1 MMNPNKGTA
10 RLAGIFFLLMVA
22 FGLFAEIFFRQGIF
36 IPGDAAVTASNILAN
51 GLIYRIGILSD
62 ILMSLCYLFTAIA
75 LYRLLAS
82 VNRDLA
88 QMMVLFAAA
97 GSVLLMSNVLNELAP
112 LSMLSSKAFIGAF
125 SEAQLQAMAMSSFDT
140 YNHGYMI
147 GQSFFALWVL
157 PLGLLIWR
165 SKFIPKAYGL
175 LFIIEAACGL
185 LAVAAHFLGFGGSLE
200 AILLVPG
207 MIAEF
212 AFLGWLL
219 IRGGVER
226 KPELGRA

>member
-1 MMNPNKGTA
+1 MNPTKGIA

-22 FGLFAEIFFRQGIF
+22 FGLFAELFFRQGIF
-36 IPGDAAVTASNILAN
+36 IPGDAVVTAGNILAN
-51 GLIYRIGILSD
+51 GLLYRFGILSD

-75 LYRLLAS
+75 LYRLLVS
-82 VNRDLA
+82 VNKNLA

-97 GSVLLMSNVLNELAP
+97 GSVLLLSNVLNELAP
-112 LSMLSSKAFIGAF
+112 LTILTSGSYMGAF
-125 SEAQLQAMAMSSFDT
+125 SEAELQALAMSSFDA

-165 SKFIPKAYGL
+165 SKFIPKGYGV
-175 LFIIEAACGL
+175 LFIVEAACGL
-185 LAVAAHFLGFGGSLE
+185 LSVAAHFLGFGGSVE
-200 AILLVPG
+200 AFLLIPG
-207 MIAEF
+207 MFAEF

-219 IRGGVER
+219 KRGIDESKLETAQV
-226 KPELGRA
+226 